1 MDGAAMIKIN
11 LDKAKEILKDRV
23 RAERAPMLSS
33 LDVEFMRAVEAGDT
47 QKQQEIASKK
57 QSLRDATKAVD
68 LISSVEEIKASSAS
82 DYLQVQP

>member
-68 LISSVEEIKASSAS
+68 LISSVDEIKASSAS
-82 DYLQVQP
+82 DYLKV

>member
-23 RAERAPMLSS
+23 RAERAPILSS

-68 LISSVEEIKASSAS
+68 LISSVDEIKVSSAS
-82 DYLQVQP
+82 DYLKV

>member
-57 QSLRDATKAVD
+57 QSLRDATKSVD
-68 LISSVEEIKASSAS
+68 LISSVDEIKASSAS
-82 DYLQVQP
+82 DYLKV